1 MLETRLEEVL
11 SKVELSPP
19 KYGALNQLVQAG
31 KPLMLGELAA
41 RLTCVRSNITQLVDR
56 LEADGLVERVEDP
69 TLAKGK
75 TVVEEEGSSPS
86 RTTATREIYAADG
99 ALIRS
104 ETWTTSYEGE
114 NRVIRV
120 GTKIVTKPVAP
131 KSKSRS
137 DDEAPVAT
145 SPTPKTPRP

>member
-1 MLETRLEEVL
+1 M
-11 SKVELSPP
+11 
-19 KYGALNQLVQAG
+19 
-31 KPLMLGELAA
+31 
-41 RLTCVRSNITQLVDR
+41 I
-56 LEADGLVERVEDP
+56 P

-99 ALIRS
+99 TLIRS

-120 GTKIVTKPVAP
+120 GTKVVTKPRAPQGQEPVRGQDAGRDELYPDDASAVAIA
-131 KSKSRS
+131 SASHAGTRVGRYVSRS
-137 DDEAPVAT
+137 TVAC
-145 SPTPKTPRP
+145 RV